1 MLVDINMESLIQQ
14 AVGTNQGPQAQTTKD
29 YVSERQKLEKE
40 VLEQFGLELKG
51 ARIVVV
57 GCGGAGNNTVNRLTS
72 LGVTGAKTVAINT
85 DARHLARVKADER
98 ILIGRELTRGLGAGG
113 LPEIGKRAAEETGT
127 DIKRTLKDADMVY
140 VVAGL
145 GGGTGTGSAPMVAK
159 YAKEAGAIVIGAV
172 TMPFKI
178 EGTRLMKAEDGLA
191 QLRQV
196 CDTTIVVEN
205 DKLLKIAGD
214 LPLDQAF
221 GVADNLFATMIKGIT
236 ETISE
241 PSLVNLDYADVKT
254 VMNAGGVATVGF
266 GEADTNNRA
275 EEAIV
280 KALTNP
286 LLDVDYTGGTGALLH
301 ITGGPDLK
309 LEEVNLI
316 GEYVSKQLDQDA
328 QVIWG
333 SRIDPNFHGKV
344 RVITV
349 ITGVKSPY
357 VVGPVKQ
364 QQQFHAESFSSD
376 LGIKVLS

>member
-1 MLVDINMESLIQQ
+1 MESLIQQ
-14 AVGTNQGPQAQTTKD
+14 AIGTNQEPQAQTTKD
-29 YVSERQKLEKE
+29 YVYDRQKLEKE

-57 GCGGAGNNTVNRLTS
+57 GCGGAGNNTVNRLSS

-85 DARHLARVKADER
+85 DARHLAIVKADER
-98 ILIGRELTRGLGAGG
+98 ILIGKELTRGLGAGG
-113 LPEIGKRAAEETGT
+113 QPEIGKRAAEETGT
-127 DIKRTLKDADMVY
+127 ELKRTLKDADMVY
-140 VVAGL
+140 IVAGL
-145 GGGTGTGSAPMVAK
+145 GGGTGTGSAPIVAK
-159 YAKEAGAIVIGAV
+159 YAKETGAIVIGAV

-364 QQQFHAESFSSD
+364 QQFHAESFSSD